1 MLLTELHLL
10 LGHFVIRVHLSVLH
24 KTSNRPRVDMA
35 IEDDKDYYDCSPV
48 SRAWMVIICKQNV
61 YMVTACLCFPCVAQG
76 VRLLITNIQPGSSR

>member
-35 IEDDKDYYDCSPV
+35 IEDDCSPV

-61 YMVTACLCFPCVAQG
+61 CMVTACLCFPCVAQG